1 MAEVARSDQ
10 RVQDRQ
16 EGDAGQNEPD
26 VHVWLIGGE
35 WAEIEQCQ
43 QQKVDYYEGNVLEAL
58 LEEIFLLVVDLL
70 DLDVDEFDDVEEDE
84 DHQGEGGHVAEVADG
99 EGGEEYLEGPE
110 DGVAHAVVVGGQ
122 LVLGDLQ
129 EVEVLEVV
137 QELGVLALV
146 VLLAGVEGHEHRPGE
161 TAQEGEDA
169 DGRIDSLISVAAGG
183 VAKVVE
189 LHEADPYRGQKLV
202 PPDLIG
208 GVDKPTSN
216 FIQKLVDNSLLLLYE
231 IFVHDLSGDEEQEEP
246 DGIDDVDNDDGVE
259 LAEEVDV
266 GSEEVE
272 ADWAVLDHVAHP
284 LVLDRCAVRGD
295 EEVQVLDQ
303 VQFPDCVPEGQR
315 QVVRCYVYVQEY
327 QLQGQDIL
335 LGDYALAQ
343 HHSNDDEDGCYS
355 GCNCEEH
362 RKNANSLDL
371 SLWEDVES
379 FDLEATPKGGAG
391 HRGLQQPSGSI
402 PVDVD
407 LPLGETLLD
416 EDEHV

>member
-1 MAEVARSDQ
+1 M
-10 RVQDRQ
+10 
-16 EGDAGQNEPD
+16 
-26 VHVWLIGGE
+26 
-35 WAEIEQCQ
+35 
-43 QQKVDYYEGNVLEAL
+43 
-58 LEEIFLLVVDLL
+58 
-70 DLDVDEFDDVEEDE
+70 
-84 DHQGEGGHVAEVADG
+84 
-99 EGGEEYLEGPE
+99 
-110 DGVAHAVVVGGQ
+110 VVGGQ

-129 EVEVLEVV
+129 EVEVFEVV

-146 VLLAGVEGHEHRPGE
+146 VLLPGVEGHEHRPGE

-189 LHEADPYRGQKLV
+189 LHEADPYCGQKLV

-327 QLQGQDIL
+327 QLQGQDVF

-343 HHSNDDEDGCYS
+343 HDSNDDEDDSYPGR
-355 GCNCEEH
+355 NCEEH
-362 RKNANSLDL
+362 REN
-371 SLWEDVES
+371 
-379 FDLEATPKGGAG
+379 
-391 HRGLQQPSGSI
+391 
-402 PVDVD
+402 
-407 LPLGETLLD
+407 
-416 EDEHV
+416 